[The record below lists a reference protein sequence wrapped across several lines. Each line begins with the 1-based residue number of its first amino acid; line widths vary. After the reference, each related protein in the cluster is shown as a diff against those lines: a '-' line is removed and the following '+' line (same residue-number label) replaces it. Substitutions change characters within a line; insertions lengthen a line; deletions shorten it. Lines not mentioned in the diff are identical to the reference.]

1 MAQQMVNG
9 SHQDGSTTI
18 TMPMSKRYAVV
29 GEPNHGKHY
38 QKKPNKH
45 GKTQPHWNLSALANG
60 TLVLPSRKYN

>member
-9 SHQDGSTTI
+9 SRQDGSVTT

-29 GEPNHGKHY
+29 GAPDSGLHHQRKPNRHGKI
-38 QKKPNKH
+38 
-45 GKTQPHWNLSALANG
+45 QPHWNLSALANG